1 MEYEWDPTKN
11 RANVAKHGIDFADA
25 VAAFE
30 DDLALTRPDASS
42 RGELRFVMLGCG
54 RHPVIVYAERDPT
67 TIAVDTFKIHASP
80 IRTKVSTM
88 EAMALACTSTKIDSP
103 DS

>member
-42 RGELRFVMLGCG
+42 RGELRFVMLGVDGFG
-54 RHPVIVYAERDPT
+54 RHLVIVYTERDT
-67 TIAVDTFKIHASP
+67 S
-80 IRTKVSTM
+80 IRIISARAATKG
-88 EAMALACTSTKIDSP
+88 
-103 DS
+103 